1 MMLRF
6 VEYIELDEL
15 TRQARLKMSRSA
27 KRTAKKRAK
36 SRKRKEKK
44 TKTGETLVAKSQK
57 AARNVFKTKFLR
69 GKNWSELSHSEKEK
83 IDQRIKKVNP
93 KKLKAIQNKLLPG
106 IRKDERER
114 VASLRDLKKKPTDVG
129 EDTQRDYK
137 KEYADFHSKPE
148 QRAKRSKRVLAR
160 RKLEAQGRVTKGDG
174 KDVDHKDGNANNNS
188 PGNLR
193 VMNRHTNRSRNNN
206 K

>member
-1 MMLRF
+1 MLSF
-6 VEYIELDEL
+6 QEYIELDEL

>member
-1 MMLRF
+1 MLSFR
-6 VEYIELDEL
+6 EYLELDEL
-15 TRQARLKMSRSA
+15 TRQARMKMSRAA

-36 SRKRKEKK
+36 ARKRKEKRIK
-44 TKTGETLVAKSQK
+44 SGDALVSKSQK

-69 GKNWSELSHSEKEK
+69 GKQWSELSHSEKER
-83 IDQRIKKVNP
+83 IDKRIKKINP

-114 VASLRDLKKKPTDVG
+114 VARLRDFKAPSDVG
-129 EDTQRDYK
+129 EETKRDYK
-137 KEYADFHSKPE
+137 KEYANFHGKPE

-160 RKLEAQGRVTKGDG
+160 RKLETQGRVKKGDG

-188 PGNLR
+188 PSNLR
-193 VMNRHTNRSRNNN
+193 VMDRHTNRSRNNN

>member
-1 MMLRF
+1 MLSF
-6 VEYIELDEL
+6 QEYLKLDEL
-15 TRQARLKMSRSA
+15 TRQARLKMSRAA

-36 SRKRKEKK
+36 ARKRKEKRV
-44 TKTGETLVAKSQK
+44 KTGDALVAKSQK

-69 GKNWSELSHSEKEK
+69 GKNWSELSHSEKERV
-83 IDQRIKKVNP
+83 DQRIKKINP

-106 IRKDERER
+106 IRRDERDR
-114 VASLRDLKKKPTDVG
+114 IASLRDLKDKPSDVG
-129 EDTQRDYK
+129 EDTKRDYK
-137 KEYADFHSKPE
+137 KEYADFHGKPE

-160 RKLEAQGRVTKGDG
+160 RKLEAQGKVKKGDG

-188 PGNLR
+188 PSNLR
-193 VMNRHTNRSRNNN
+193 VMDRHTNRSRNNN

>member
-1 MMLRF
+1 MLGFR
-6 VEYIELDEL
+6 EYLELDEL
-15 TRQARLKMSRSA
+15 TRQARIKMSRSA

-36 SRKRKEKK
+36 ARKRKEKRVK
-44 TKTGETLVAKSQK
+44 SGEALVSKSQK

-69 GKNWSELSHSEKEK
+69 GKQWSELSHSEKER
-83 IDQRIKKVNP
+83 IDKRIKKINP

-114 VASLRDLKKKPTDVG
+114 VARLRDFKAPSDVG
-129 EDTQRDYK
+129 EEAKRDYK
-137 KEYADFHSKPE
+137 KEYANFHGKPE

-160 RKLEAQGRVTKGDG
+160 RKLEAQGRVKKGDG

-188 PGNLR
+188 PSNLR
-193 VMNRHTNRSRNNN
+193 VMDRHTNRSRNNN